1 MNSDTRRSVVS
12 SYLNVLAKPRLIK
25 LMVSLA
31 RDYSEWDM
39 WGFTSTPPGVKFVV
53 FNPPSGFAVTVP
65 LPVKPDPVRLE
76 RQPASP
82 TCPVKTAHGP
92 GVCYRM
98 GTLLYILPWDDVR
111 WRSSRLSSARADPS
125 ISKTGMA
132 TPPSMWPAKMA
143 TCRLCWPSVKP
154 TAIWISPTR

>member
-1 MNSDTRRSVVS
+1 MNSDARRSVVS
-12 SYLNVLAKPRLIK
+12 SHLNVVAKPRLIK
-25 LMVSLA
+25 LMFSSA

-39 WGFTSTPPGVKFVV
+39 WGLTSTPPRVKFVV
-53 FNPPSGFAVTVP
+53 FNPPSGLVP
-65 LPVKPDPVRLE
+65 LPVKPDPVRLK

-82 TCPVKTAHGP
+82 TCRVKSTHGP

-98 GTLLYILPWDDVR
+98 DTLLYILLWDDVR
-111 WRSSRLSSARADPS
+111 WRSSRLSSTRAVPS

-132 TPPSMWPAKMA
+132 TPPSMWPVKMA
-143 TCRLCWPSVKP
+143 TCRLWWPSVKP